1 MDGWMD
7 FSQSGIAAAGE
18 EEEEE
23 EEETEIPGFR
33 ILFISLLLLS
43 SQRGGV
49 A

>member
-7 FSQSGIAAAGE
+7 FSQSGIAVAG
-18 EEEEE
+18 EEEE
-23 EEETEIPGFR
+23 EEETEIPGFG